1 MQKYQKRKY
10 ESDDRG
16 HKPTIFFNSLWF
28 CIPFLITF
36 ASGNMTIKEQIT
48 DKIRYVRLTAARVA
62 GSRPVRKMK
71 RIILPGFDRIP
82 IYDVLRFFVKGL
94 AKGVLNQ
101 RASAISYNFFMALF
115 PFIFFLFT
123 ILAYLPY
130 EEFIPMV
137 RQFILDFLPE
147 QSQEFVFSTLDGLLT
162 KNGTLLTTSSLFVL
176 YFASQGIISMIM
188 AFNTSYHHVETR
200 NGFALR
206 VTAILLL
213 IVSILIVIGMLFALL
228 GIGHVMRYL
237 EAQGFESLWLLVI
250 SKWLSVFFL
259 VFLIISL
266 IYYFAP
272 AKQKGL
278 HFFSVGSFL
287 ATLLITAASWG
298 FSTYI
303 AHFSRY
309 NAIFGSIGA
318 IIILLI
324 YIQMLS
330 NFIII
335 GFELNISI
343 HSARMEGKTILE
355 AQETIG

>member
-1 MQKYQKRKY
+1 MALKK
-10 ESDDRG
+10 
-16 HKPTIFFNSLWF
+16 
-28 CIPFLITF
+28 
-36 ASGNMTIKEQIT
+36 QIA
-48 DKIRYVRLTAARVA
+48 DKIQNVKLTAARMA

-71 RIILPGFDRIP
+71 HIILPGFDHIP
-82 IYDVLRFFVKGL
+82 IYDVSRFFVKGL

-115 PFIFFLFT
+115 PFIFVLFT

-147 QSQEFVFSTLDGLLT
+147 QSQDFVFSTLNGLLE
-162 KNGTLLTTSSLFVL
+162 KNGTRLTTSSLFVL

-206 VTAILLL
+206 VTAVLLL
-213 IVSILIVIGMLFALL
+213 VIIILIVIGMLFALL
-228 GIGHVMRYL
+228 GIGHIMRYL
-237 EAQGFESLWLLVI
+237 AAQGFQSMWLLVLT
-250 SKWLSVFFL
+250 KWLSVFFL

-278 HFFSVGSFL
+278 HFFSPGSFL
-287 ATLLITAASWG
+287 TTLLITVASWG

-309 NAIFGSIGA
+309 NVIFGSIGA

-335 GFELNISI
+335 GFELNISTY
-343 HSARMEGKTILE
+343 SARLEGKTLLE
-355 AQETIG
+355 AQEDIG